1 MVNLAPYTRDVIV
14 GLVLSDGNL
23 SLPNPHS
30 KSARLGL
37 QQSGHHY
44 KYLWFVFFI
53 LAHYCS
59 SFPHSIKRSINVNQF
74 FFSTICYSINALSQ

>member
-1 MVNLAPYTRDVIV
+1 MVNLAPYTRDVI

-53 LAHYCS
+53 
-59 SFPHSIKRSINVNQF
+59 
-74 FFSTICYSINALSQ
+74 